1 MPKHK
6 IEGTHVAVNKPS
18 SLFPEN
24 HKYAD
29 TAKEISTAI
38 KMNISETLTIDPL
51 LLQLFL
57 SYFSQ
62 KPQAAT
68 INEPT
73 ANPACDRNSV
83 SPGISNTKGTSS
95 RIPNGSHTAN
105 KTAQSTAIQP
115 SLALNFDR
123 PTLTPFNSTVKI
135 GLGECRIVQ
144 C

>member
-6 IEGTHVAVNKPS
+6 IDGTQVAVNKPS

-29 TAKEISTAI
+29 TAKEIKTAI
-38 KMNISETLTIDPL
+38 KMNISEILTIDPL

-73 ANPACDRNSV
+73 ARPACDRNSV
-83 SPGISNTKGTSS
+83 SPGISNTKGTKS
-95 RIPNGSHTAN
+95 RIPNGSQTAN
-105 KTAQSTAIQP
+105 TTAQRTAIQP
-115 SLALNFDR
+115 SLPLNFAR
-123 PTLTPFNSTVKI
+123 PTLTP
-135 GLGECRIVQ
+135 C
-144 C
+144 